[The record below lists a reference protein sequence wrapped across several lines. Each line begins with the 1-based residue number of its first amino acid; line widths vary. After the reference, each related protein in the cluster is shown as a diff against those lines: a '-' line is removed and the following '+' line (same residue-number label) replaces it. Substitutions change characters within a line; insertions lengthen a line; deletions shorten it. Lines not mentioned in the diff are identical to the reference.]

1 MEFGK
6 QRWIFPDAE
15 CPPEGVNSILGHES
29 IIILNTGDQDAHVIV
44 KFFYTDRPP
53 VIAAKITVGAERVRC
68 IKTNEQQIFG
78 ENTAVVGE
86 QYAIM
91 IESDIPVV
99 AQYGRAETREVAF
112 YTTPGYA
119 CGI

>member
-29 IIILNTGDQDAHVIV
+29 IIILNTGDLDAHVIV

-53 VIAAKITVGAERVRC
+53 VIATKITIEAERVRC
-68 IKTNEQQIFG
+68 IKTNEQKIFG
-78 ENTAVVGE
+78 ENKAVVGE

-99 AQYGRAETREVAF
+99 ALYGRAETREVAF